1 MKKYLNRYVVFALLA
16 VAVFCIGA
24 GRTWDTRFYKI
35 ANLLTDQV
43 TVLTSITNA
52 GDSDVTGDATVG
64 GTLDVTGAATVGGT
78 LAVTGVTSIT
88 SNTTVGGTLAVT
100 GAQTNTGALTVN
112 NNLVA
117 TGTLTV
123 TGAAGLNGGLTVVG
137 STLLAEFVSTAA
149 TLNETVFTAGTVS
162 LTSPTA
168 TFSVNGLSNITLN
181 SDANMTALLPT
192 GAVSGQMITLIAGA
206 GSNTMQFD
214 DGTSVTCGG
223 NIVLTEGQGDV
234 LTLLCTTAPNAW
246 IRLSSVDN

>member
-16 VAVFCIGA
+16 VAVFCVGA

-52 GDSDVTGDATVG
+52 GDSAVTGDATVG
-64 GTLDVTGAATVGGT
+64 GTLG
-78 LAVTGVTSIT
+78 VTGVTT
-88 SNTTVGGTLAVT
+88 LTTNTTVGGTLA
-100 GAQTNTGALTVN
+100 
-112 NNLVA
+112 
-117 TGTLTV
+117 V

-137 STLLAEFVSTAA
+137 ATLLEDFVSTAA

-181 SDANMTALLPT
+181 SDANMTALLPI
-192 GAVSGQMITLIAGA
+192 GAVEGQMITLVAGA

-214 DGTSVTCGG
+214 DSTSVTCGG

-234 LTLLCTTAPNAW
+234 MVLLCTTAPNAW
-246 IRLSSVDN
+246 VRISNVDN

>member
-16 VAVFCIGA
+16 VAVFCVGA

-64 GTLDVTGAATVGGT
+64 GTLA
-78 LAVTGVTSIT
+78 
-88 SNTTVGGTLAVT
+88 
-100 GAQTNTGALTVN
+100 
-112 NNLVA
+112 
-117 TGTLTV
+117 V
-123 TGAAGLNGGLTVVG
+123 TGAAGLNGGLIVVG
-137 STLLAEFVSTAA
+137 STLLADFVSTAA

-181 SDANMTALLPT
+181 SDADITGVLPT
-192 GAVSGQMITLIAGA
+192 GAVVGQMITLITGS
-206 GSNTMQFD
+206 GSNTMRFD

-223 NIVLTEGQGDV
+223 NITLTEGQGDV
-234 LTLLCTTAPNAW
+234 MTLLCTTAPNAW
-246 IRLSSVDN
+246 VRISNVDN